1 MPAERWRPDPARTE
15 RILRRVI
22 AALGPIDLAVHA
34 ALRGRGTL
42 GFGPEPVA
50 VSAPASTW
58 ARVGALLG
66 EGLEP
71 YALEVRAAELRGLRG
86 PEAVVFSLGHHDP
99 ALFVT
104 EVVGALRAARQRMAA
119 RAARLEGCRE
129 CGGAIELPP
138 GSWEHTWW
146 IPPEADGGLWTPALA
161 ANEEAVPV
169 TRVMLHET
177 AARSALTALRTLG
190 VADGRGA
197 RYHGPTGTAPAEV
210 TR

>member
-15 RILRRVI
+15 RILRRVR
-22 AALGPIDLAVHA
+22 AALEPVAEGIRE
-34 ALRGRGTL
+34 ALRGLPTPGSRL
-42 GFGPEPVA
+42 DPVSI
-50 VSAPASTW
+50 VAPACGW
-58 ARVGALLG
+58 ARLG
-66 EGLEP
+66 LTIDDLEP
-71 YALEVRAAELRGLRG
+71 YVLEVRAAELRGLRG
-86 PEAVVFSLGHHDP
+86 PEAVVFSLGHHEP

>member
-15 RILRRVI
+15 RILRRVR
-22 AALGPIDLAVHA
+22 AALEPVAARIVE
-34 ALRGRGTL
+34 ALRGRHTPGSRLDPVTITASGAVWAGL
-42 GFGPEPVA
+42 GLAFDD
-50 VSAPASTW
+50 
-58 ARVGALLG
+58 
-66 EGLEP
+66 LEP

-86 PEAVVFSLGHHDP
+86 PEAVVFSLGHHEP